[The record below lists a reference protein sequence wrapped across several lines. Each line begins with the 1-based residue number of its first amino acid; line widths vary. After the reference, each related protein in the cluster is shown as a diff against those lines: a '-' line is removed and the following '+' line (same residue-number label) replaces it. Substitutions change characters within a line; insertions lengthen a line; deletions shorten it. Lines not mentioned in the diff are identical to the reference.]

1 MVLRPPRASRTYTR
15 FPYAPLFR
23 SRARR
28 AGAGGVL
35 GRVGVE
41 QAARAGELQGSRE
54 HGRAPADP
62 VDTHVRAAHLAVERL
77 DLLPGQS
84 AERDVAEALA
94 SFEASVRHPLAR
106 PSHGD
111 RRARRQLDHSD
122 LDGLLIELEHCV
134 DGPGLRAADGQTVLV
149 DATRSLASVTSAS
162 SRVT

>member
-41 QAARAGELQGSRE
+41 QAALAGELQGSRE

-111 RRARRQLDHSD
+111 RRARRTPDPYTLLCLLSHPEHSYTAP
-122 LDGLLIELEHCV
+122 V
-134 DGPGLRAADGQTVLV
+134 SPP
-149 DATRSLASVTSAS
+149 
-162 SRVT
+162 